1 MEENRKSCW
10 YYDDQLDNRLTSI
23 SLHANTVCVNGKWM
37 PAKNNIDAGGY
48 LLEPLCRSVMGEDF
62 NVSIANTWSDIG
74 GDPISGM
81 VNDIMHAAAPY
92 ANGIQRAVEEIGKK
106 ADEWGAANP
115 VEVVT
120 DEKTG
125 KRKPKFSIAH
135 QVKGFAD
142 WVKDKNDKYGDGLI
156 DFMNSNLIV
165 QGTRFMYYG
174 GTGLS
179 FGNLG
184 MRFTIFPQWTGKDE
198 FLTVNQQLEKLFP
211 YSIGKYEPLTFT
223 TEVEGEK
230 QTHAS
235 DILGWQRPP
244 AGYRAEY
251 KDIDLKAL
259 RGSLKL
265 RIGAFYV
272 LESLVC
278 ESLTFALSRQM
289 VKKPL
294 GAKYV
299 GVNTSAVGEGSTEQ
313 INKIATD
320 TISFSPL
327 YAEVNLMLR
336 PATKYSD
343 IAMRDFIYGLNI
355 GSTERVSQNEAAQG
369 LDKKI
374 KTNLQNIQSK
384 NKAKYV

>member
-37 PAKNNIDAGGY
+37 LAKNNIDAGGY

-106 ADEWGAANP
+106 ANEWGAANP
-115 VEVVT
+115 AEVVT

-125 KRKPKFSIAH
+125 KKKSKFSIAH

-184 MRFTIFPQWTGKDE
+184 MRFTIFPQWVGE
-198 FLTVNQQLEKLFP
+198 NQFLTVNQQLEKLFP
-211 YSIGKYEPLTFT
+211 YSIGKYEPLVFT
-223 TEVEGEK
+223 TEVEGKK

-259 RGSLKL
+259 QGSLKL

-299 GVNTSAVGEGSTEQ
+299 GVNTGTIGEGSTEQ
-313 INKIATD
+313 LDKITTD
-320 TISFSPL
+320 TIAFSPL